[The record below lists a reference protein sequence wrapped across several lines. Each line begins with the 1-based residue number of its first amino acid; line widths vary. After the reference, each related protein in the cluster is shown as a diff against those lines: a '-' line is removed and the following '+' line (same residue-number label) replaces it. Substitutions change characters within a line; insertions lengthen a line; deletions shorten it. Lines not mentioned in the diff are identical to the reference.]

1 MAQIEAQKEQYDL
14 RQIPNN
20 RASLDRPSNR
30 ADSGLNLAGDEDVND
45 QSQNHNR
52 PPLYDR
58 STRLRALPGAN
69 FRVAKSVGLGAG
81 NRKAGAAGEVK
92 TECSDNAPLS
102 AQPLSEKDA
111 QTSDKLSSQSSS
123 RLIENTATY
132 RKSGFK
138 RSRIK
143 KGWLIKR
150 LTGYSI
156 AETEY
161 GVSYLWVLSRKP
173 DRTSADN
180 SVWPLAGYFNW
191 KSLEASGLLRKEKKT
206 R

>member
-1 MAQIEAQKEQYDL
+1 MDIRD
-14 RQIPNN
+14 
-20 RASLDRPSNR
+20 DRGGLQ
-30 ADSGLNLAGDEDVND
+30 ADVALAEH
-45 QSQNHNR
+45 SATAR
-52 PPLYDR
+52 
-58 STRLRALPGAN
+58 
-69 FRVAKSVGLGAG
+69 
-81 NRKAGAAGEVK
+81 
-92 TECSDNAPLS
+92 LS
-102 AQPLSEKDA
+102 AQNVA
-111 QTSDKLSSQSSS
+111 KLSTQHT
-123 RLIENTATY
+123 RQPIENTATY
-132 RKSGFK
+132 AKSGFK

-161 GVSYLWVLSRKP
+161 GVSFLWVLSRKP

-180 SVWPLAGYFNW
+180 SVWSLAGYFNW